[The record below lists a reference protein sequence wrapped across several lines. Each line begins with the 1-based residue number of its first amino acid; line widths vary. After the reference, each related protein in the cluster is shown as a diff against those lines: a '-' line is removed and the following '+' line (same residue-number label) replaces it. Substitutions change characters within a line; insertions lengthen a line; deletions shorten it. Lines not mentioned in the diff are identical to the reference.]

1 MGRGTKRGL
10 GYGSGYHFLGC
21 DSRDRRPGNGRV
33 LLHLPQARTCLR
45 HLSYRRLLHGRGG
58 SSSVADPTTTYV
70 AARTT
75 IATDR
80 TPEAR
85 ALVLSLASA
94 VILATAVTPVCILRD
109 RP

>member
-1 MGRGTKRGL
+1 M
-10 GYGSGYHFLGC
+10 
-21 DSRDRRPGNGRV
+21 
-33 LLHLPQARTCLR
+33 
-45 HLSYRRLLHGRGG
+45 
-58 SSSVADPTTTYV
+58 ADPTTTYV

-80 TPEAR
+80 TPEDR